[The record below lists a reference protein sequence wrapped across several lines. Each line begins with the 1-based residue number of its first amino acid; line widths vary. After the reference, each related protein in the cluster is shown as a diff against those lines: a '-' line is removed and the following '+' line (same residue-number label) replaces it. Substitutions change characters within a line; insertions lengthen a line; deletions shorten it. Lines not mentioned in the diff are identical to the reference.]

1 MNEET
6 KQLNRN
12 NERKAYQQKIQYIL
26 IIIFSSRIVEIV
38 KNVPIK
44 TILYFYGV
52 IVFFQKKYS

>member
-26 IIIFSSRIVEIV
+26 IIIFSSRIVEIF
-38 KNVPIK
+38 KNVPLK
-44 TILYFYGV
+44 TILKFYGV
-52 IVFFQKKYS
+52 IVLKKNDS